1 MPLKVQNED
10 GTETEVYTQEELDAK
25 AQEEADRV
33 AAEKQAEIDRIAEEK
48 AALEE
53 KNKKLEDKDYN
64 FKKLREQKEGVVGA
78 EVLEKL
84 NAMEQTIKSVQEQPK
99 NEIKEEFIKHNIGED
114 KEKRELFD
122 YYFNRLIED
131 NPSKEQIIKAG
142 NEAMTLISGGSF
154 TPSASGGMFSTG
166 ASPNYRESAPSGEVS
181 EQSKQIGSH
190 FGITEEDRKKYGKK

>member
-10 GTETEVYTQEELDAK
+10 GTETEVFTQEELDAK

-33 AAEKQAEIDRIAEEK
+33 ANEKQAEIDRIAEEK

-64 FKKLREQKEGVVGA
+64 FEKLRKQKEGTVGA

-84 NAMEQTIKSVQEQPK
+84 NAMEETIKSVQEQPK

-131 NPSKEQIIKAG
+131 NPSREQIIKAG

-154 TPSASGGMFSTG
+154 TPSASGGIFSTA
-166 ASPNYRESAPSGEVS
+166 ASPNYRESAASGEVS
-181 EQSKQIGSH
+181 EASKQIGSH